1 MDFVIPV
8 APRTKKNSQSFVTL
22 KTGRTILLPS
32 KTYREFE
39 KKVVGWTHATYGNLE
54 PISNPINLCC
64 KFYMDKRYKSD
75 LVGYLQAIQDALVKA
90 KFIEDD
96 NHHIVASV
104 DGSEVLYDK
113 NNPRIEVSITPRKE
127 PTPKDNI
134 VKFPLVDESH
144 QITIMEAIDKKKGEN
159 DA

>member
-1 MDFVIPV
+1 MEFTIPV

-39 KKVVGWTHATYGNLE
+39 KQVVGWTHATFGNLE

-75 LVGYLQAIQDALVKA
+75 LVGYLQAIQDALIKA

-96 NHHIVASV
+96 NHHIVTSV

-113 NNPRIEVSITPRKE
+113 TNPRIEVKITPVSKGV
-127 PTPKDNI
+127 TDGSNI
-134 VKFPLVDESH
+134 VKFPTKEH
-144 QITIMEAIDKKKGEN
+144 QITVMEAIDRQKGDE
-159 DA
+159 DD

>member
-1 MDFVIPV
+1 MEFTIPV

-39 KKVVGWTHATYGNLE
+39 KQVVGWTHSTFGNLK

-64 KFYMDKRYKSD
+64 KFYMDKNYKSD
-75 LVGYLQAIQDALVKA
+75 LVGYLQAIQDALIKA

-96 NHHIVASV
+96 NHNIVQSV
-104 DGSEVLYDK
+104 NGSEVFLDRD
-113 NNPRIEVSITPRKE
+113 NPRIEITITPIRVENNVIPFRKE
-127 PTPKDNI
+127 GK
-134 VKFPLVDESH
+134 
-144 QITIMEAIDKKKGEN
+144 
-159 DA
+159 